1 VTVAS
6 RQKIV
11 VLGMMTKMPVAGV
24 VWQTLHYLVGFARL
38 GYDVYYVE
46 AHGRT
51 PSMLMQHEDDDSS
64 AQAAAFL
71 SRVLTRFDLGH
82 KWAYHALHAD
92 GRCYGMSATE
102 LSRLYASAAVILNL
116 HGGTEPLPEHSA
128 TGRLVY
134 LETDP
139 VQLQI
144 ELHDGVQQTLDFLEP
159 HVAFFTFGENL
170 GRPDCRL
177 PVSDRFA
184 FRPTR
189 QPVVLDF
196 WSDCDGP
203 GEQLTTIG
211 NWRQDWR
218 PVHYQ
223 GETYS
228 WSKHVEFLKFLELPR
243 LTGQAFELALSSST
257 DADRDLLQEHGWAV
271 RPGLEISTDIDTYR
285 RYIGASL
292 GEFTVAKDQNVRL
305 RSGWFSDRSATYL
318 AAGRPVVTQET
329 GFSNVLPTGKGLLP
343 FVTVEEAAA
352 AVTDVA
358 ADYAAHSRAALD
370 VARECFDSAV
380 VLRRLLAELGESRPR
395 RNRSATGLRTGLAL
409 PTDLVLTPVSKR
421 PTMLADDTVRSVLA
435 APLPAGTPRGWATER
450 PTAASIV
457 IVSYNNLVF
466 TRMCLET
473 VLATTRDADA
483 EVLMVDN
490 GSRDGTHTYLA
501 AMAERFPALRLLLND
516 SNRGFVRAAN
526 QGFDAAHGRVLVLLN
541 NDTVVP
547 TGWLSGLVRHL
558 DDHSV
563 GLVGP
568 LTNAAG
574 NEARVSVPYDTY
586 GGLLDYAAELSS
598 RPRRAVDIPVLTM
611 FCVALRR
618 EVYARLGSLDE
629 QFELGMFEDD
639 DYAERL
645 REAGLRVVCAQDVFV
660 HHFGEA
666 SFGKLVPTGEYGDI
680 FRANQRRFAAK
691 WGKPWTPHERPP
703 DDDYDALVEQIRDL
717 VCARVPAGAGVLV
730 VSKGD
735 DRLLELGGPRGLH
748 FPQDEKGGYA
758 GHHPADDREAIDHV
772 EAMRARGAE
781 YLLFPR
787 TASWWLEHYSG
798 LCRHLQAQY
807 ESVVDDDACRL
818 FALDGA

>member
-1 VTVAS
+1 MLTS
-6 RQKIV
+6 RPKIV

-46 AHGRT
+46 AHART
-51 PSMLMQHEDDDSS
+51 PSMLMQYEDDDSS

-71 SRVLTRFDLGH
+71 RRVLTRFDLGH

-92 GRCYGMSATE
+92 GRCYGMTAGE
-102 LSRLYASAAVILNL
+102 LSALYASAAVILNL
-116 HGGTEPLPEHSA
+116 HGGTQPLPEHSA

-144 ELHDGVQQTLDFLEP
+144 ELQDGVQQTVDFLEP

-170 GRPDCRL
+170 GHPDCRL

-196 WSDCDGP
+196 WSGCDGP
-203 GEQLTTIG
+203 AQRLTTIG

-218 PVHYQ
+218 PVHFE

-228 WSKHVEFLKFLELPR
+228 WSKHSEFLKLLELPR
-243 LTGQAFELALSSST
+243 LTGQSFELALSSWT

-271 RPGLEISTDIDTYR
+271 RSGLEVSTDLDTYR
-285 RYIGASL
+285 SYIGTSL
-292 GEFTVAKDQNVRL
+292 AEFTVAKDQNVRL

-318 AAGRPVVTQET
+318 ASGRPVITQET
-329 GFSNVLPTGKGLLP
+329 GYSNVLPVGKGLLP
-343 FVTVEEAAA
+343 FATVAEAAA

-358 ADYAAHSRAALD
+358 TDYGAHSRAALD
-370 VARECFDSAV
+370 VARECFDSGV
-380 VLRRLLAELGESRPR
+380 VLRRLLAELGESRPGR
-395 RNRSATGLRTGLAL
+395 SSPATATSATL

-421 PTMLADDTVRSVLA
+421 PTRLVDETVRRVLA
-435 APLPAGTPRGWATER
+435 APLPPGTPDGR
-450 PTAASIV
+450 PTEPAPAASIV
-457 IVSYNNLVF
+457 IVSYDNLVF
-466 TRMCLET
+466 TRMCLQT
-473 VLATTRDADA
+473 VLATTRAAGA
-483 EVLMVDN
+483 EVLVVDN
-490 GSRDGTHTYLA
+490 GSKDGTPAYLA
-501 AMAERFPALRLLLND
+501 AMAERFPALRLLLNED
-516 SNRGFVRAAN
+516 NRGFVRAAN
-526 QGFDAAHGRVLVLLN
+526 QGLDAARGQLLVLLN
-541 NDTVVP
+541 NDIVVP
-547 TGWLSGLVRHL
+547 PDWLSGLARHL
-558 DDHSV
+558 DDPSV
-563 GLVGP
+563 GMVGP

-586 GGLLDYAAELSS
+586 GELLAYAAQVSS
-598 RPRRAVDIPVLTM
+598 RPRQAVDIPVLTM

-618 EVYARLGSLDE
+618 EVHQRLGGLDE

-666 SFGKLVPTGEYGDI
+666 SFGKLVPTGEYGEV

-691 WGKPWTPHERPP
+691 WGKPWTPHEGSP
-703 DDDYDALVEQIRDL
+703 DEDYEVMIEEIRDL
-717 VCARVPAGAGVLV
+717 VRTRVPAGAGVLV

-748 FPQDEKGGYA
+748 FPQAETGGYA

-772 EAMRARGAE
+772 EAMRAHGAD

-787 TASWWLEHYSG
+787 TSAWWLEHYAG
-798 LCRHLQAQY
+798 LCEHLRSRY
-807 ESVVDDDACRL
+807 ETVVDDRACRL
-818 FALDGA
+818 FALGGV